1 MPVSEGKLITN
12 SGISGFV
19 STTGNETISGSKTF
33 TAGVTVRDASFTI
46 QDDADNTKQAQFQL
60 SGITAGTTRTYTLP
74 NATTPLCGVGA
85 SHTITANWVFNTPIR
100 FAGYTVATLPAA
112 GTIGARSVAFV
123 TDSTVTHAG
132 NGGAIVAGGGA
143 NFCPVYSDGTN
154 WRIL

>member
-33 TAGVTVRDASFTI
+33 SGGVTVRDANFTI

-60 SGITAGTTRTYTLP
+60 SGLTTGITRVYSMP
-74 NATTPLCGVGA
+74 NATTSICGVGTN
-85 SHTITANWVFNTPIR
+85 HTVTGNWVFNSYLR
-100 FAGYTVATLPAA
+100 LAGYTVAGLPAA
-112 GTIGARSVAFV
+112 GTAGARSVAFV
-123 TDSTVTHAG
+123 TDATVAHAG
-132 NGGAIVAGGGA
+132 NSGNIVAGGGA